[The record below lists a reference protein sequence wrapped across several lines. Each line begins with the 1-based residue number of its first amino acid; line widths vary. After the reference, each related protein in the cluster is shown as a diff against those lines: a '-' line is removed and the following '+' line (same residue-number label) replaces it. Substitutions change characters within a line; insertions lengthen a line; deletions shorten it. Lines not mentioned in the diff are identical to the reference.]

1 MNNTLRQTAIATLLT
16 LIALGASASGTH
28 ADTHADTHAGGHDA
42 GPAIGKPG
50 VAAKVTRTIQVDM
63 NDAMRFTPSEIDVR
77 QGETVRFVVRNVG
90 KIKHELV
97 LGSVKALE
105 AHYEL
110 MKKNPGMAH
119 DEPSMVTLA
128 SGRTGEIVWQFTQA
142 GKVDFACLQP
152 GHYDA
157 GMKGAVSVAQA
168 ARK

>member
-16 LIALGASASGTH
+16 LVTLGASASGTH
-28 ADTHADTHAGGHDA
+28 ADTHADTHAGGHEA
-42 GPAIGKPG
+42 GSAIGTPG

-63 NDAMRFTPSEIDVR
+63 NDAMRFTPAEIDVR